1 MPRFRDEFEFAGSIA
16 MLPLHQVTLP
26 TVRLD
31 WSLFILMCWSW
42 QRFWSFLCIFAA
54 KHWCLLVMRFGWR
67 FWIIFTS
74 NFFKLAVFFATLCN
88 SRFQIEGDFC
98 KCSYSLHLDNVSL
111 HFNHQAL
118 NLDTCCLVVVW
129 ARRHCYS
136 CSRTTFTGML
146 LALLLGGQWKRGFS
160 YSIECTFPS
169 PHYKWNGQEWYK
181 EIDSFPCWRGELLP
195 SRCWALVYSYH
206 LFDAAYEPPC

>member
-88 SRFQIEGDFC
+88 SRFQIQGDFC

-111 HFNHQAL
+111 HFNQQAL
-118 NLDTCCLVVVW
+118 NLDTCWLVACFFSFLSFIYCFSSVMIIKTHMGSRGWSRFHLCEGCLSTVIW
-129 ARRHCYS
+129 WLISIFWC
-136 CSRTTFTGML
+136 FL
-146 LALLLGGQWKRGFS
+146 L
-160 YSIECTFPS
+160 
-169 PHYKWNGQEWYK
+169 
-181 EIDSFPCWRGELLP
+181 
-195 SRCWALVYSYH
+195 YH
-206 LFDAAYEPPC
+206 NYF